1 MLSSNL
7 FATFLLTCVT
17 ALPSSRVFA
26 PDDVIVIHND
36 GSTGVM
42 KAADYDKLEAG
53 TPVAGPVAILND
65 TDVSPLNRRCEQSTE
80 FQVLSD
86 EIVLGWDIPL
96 SPVAGSIG
104 GDATIAV
111 TAGHSISNTLSI
123 GSSIS
128 TSFAEGILGMSMSID
143 YSQTWSTENSQSLSF
158 AVPTGKYGVIISQ
171 PSIRRI
177 QGAVYNGCTDGPER
191 KRTPFTSDSYENQ
204 NYGSMLWIKGVL
216 RLCSSDQ
223 YPIPFCNGQGSHR

>member
-7 FATFLLTCVT
+7 LAAFLLSSVT
-17 ALPSSRVFA
+17 ALPSSRTYA
-26 PDDVIVIHND
+26 PDDVIVILSD

-42 KAADYDKLEAG
+42 KAAEYDLLEAG
-53 TPVAGPVAILND
+53 TPVASPAASQND
-65 TDVSPLNRRCEQSTE
+65 TAASPISRRCEQSTE
-80 FQVLSD
+80 FQVISD
-86 EIVLGWDIPL
+86 EVLLGWDIAI
-96 SPVAGSIG
+96 SPIAASID

-111 TAGHSISNTLSI
+111 SAGHSVSNTLSI

-158 AVPTGKYGVIISQ
+158 AIPAGKYGVIISQ

-177 QGAVYNGCTDGPER
+177 TGHVWSGCTDGPER
-191 KRTPFTSDSYENQ
+191 KRTDFTSDSYENQ

-216 RLCSSDQ
+216 RLCSSDK
-223 YPIPFCNGQGSHR
+223 YPIPFCNGQGEHR